1 MTTQITPFPP
11 RHEGEFQP
19 SSIMKHP
26 FVLVTLCMYA
36 LCGCSRKAAT
46 RDATA
51 PQPTPEQ
58 AAQIESEYL
67 LPTNDTA
74 SAAAASAIAA
84 DPSPGQRAPKAQ
96 PTATTIQ
103 ERINGAVHAQL
114 TMQLR
119 MFIEKNGRVPG
130 SFSEFASAAMDSPPP
145 APDGMKFVIDPT
157 DRTVKA
163 VKK

>member
-1 MTTQITPFPP
+1 MKRPF
-11 RHEGEFQP
+11 
-19 SSIMKHP
+19 I
-26 FVLVTLCMYA
+26 VLVLCLCA
-36 LCGCSRKAAT
+36 LGGCGKKAKSP
-46 RDATA
+46 DAGM
-51 PQPTPEQ
+51 PQPTAEQ

-84 DPSPGQRAPKAQ
+84 HPAPGQRAPNAQ

-130 SFSEFASAAMDSPPP
+130 SFSEFASAVMDSPPP
-145 APDGMKFVIDPT
+145 APAGMKFVIDPS